1 MPPNSM
7 QLDLGGAAAGVV
19 PGAPANY
26 DPNNPGAGFYTFL
39 SSTAGAIMVLAS
51 LLVLLYLIW
60 GGIEW
65 ITSGGDSAKVQKA
78 RDKITQAII
87 GILVLASTFAIYYT
101 LQGFLGIIWSL
112 DGTRD
117 N

>member
-1 MPPNSM
+1 MAQNSIP
-7 QLDLGGAAAGVV
+7 LDLGGAAAGVV

-26 DPNNPGAGFYTFL
+26 DVNNPGSGFYPFL

-78 RDKITQAII
+78 RDKITQAVI
-87 GILVLASTFAIYYT
+87 GIIVLASVFALFGV
-101 LQGFLGIIWSL
+101 LQNFLGL
-112 DGTRD
+112 